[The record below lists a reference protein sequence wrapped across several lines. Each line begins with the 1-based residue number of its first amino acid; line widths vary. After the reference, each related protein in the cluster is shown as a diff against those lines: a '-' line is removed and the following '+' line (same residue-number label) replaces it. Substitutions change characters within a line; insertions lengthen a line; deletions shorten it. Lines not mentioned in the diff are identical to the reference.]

1 MYYITVKQSPRYHQM
16 SLEDFLFGADSSP
29 REISAGVSDTRTY
42 CVERVSDTFLRR
54 VNINTMIR
62 KLMDFNERNAEL
74 MAIEDRHSMYYEFC
88 IPKKSGHGVRKISA
102 PNDRLMNALREL
114 KNIFENDCGALYHTS
129 AFAYIKQRCTID
141 CVKRHQEHESRWF
154 SKYDLSNFFGSTTPE
169 FVMSMFSM
177 VFPFCEI
184 VKTRTGKEAL
194 EKALSLAFLDGGL
207 PQGTPI
213 SPTITNIMMIP
224 VDYTLANKLRDHNG
238 QRYVYTRYAD
248 DFQIS
253 SKYTFAFREI
263 EAMIQETLA
272 AFGAPFRINETKTR
286 YGSSAGRNWMLG
298 VMLNGENNITVGYKN
313 KKRFQT
319 MLENFI
325 MDSKNNIPWELGDI
339 QAMEGLRSYYKMV
352 EGETIDRIIAHV
364 NAKFGVR
371 VESMIKEALR

>member
-1 MYYITVKQSPRYHQM
+1 
-16 SLEDFLFGADSSP
+16 
-29 REISAGVSDTRTY
+29 
-42 CVERVSDTFLRR
+42 
-54 VNINTMIR
+54 
-62 KLMDFNERNAEL
+62 
-74 MAIEDRHSMYYEFC
+74 
-88 IPKKSGHGVRKISA
+88 
-102 PNDRLMNALREL
+102 
-114 KNIFENDCGALYHTS
+114 
-129 AFAYIKQRCTID
+129 
-141 CVKRHQEHESRWF
+141 
-154 SKYDLSNFFGSTTPE
+154 
-169 FVMSMFSM
+169 
-177 VFPFCEI
+177 
-184 VKTRTGKEAL
+184 
-194 EKALSLAFLDGGL
+194 
-207 PQGTPI
+207 
-213 SPTITNIMMIP
+213 MMIP